1 MVGGWFEVLRLL
13 SQRNLSSRVSE
24 ASFAFHLPKLVL
36 SQSLDAP
43 LHFELSAM
51 VALFQM
57 ISYSTA
63 WHAT

>member
-1 MVGGWFEVLRLL
+1 MVGGWFEVLRSL
-13 SQRNLSSRVSE
+13 SQCNLSSQVSE
-24 ASFAFHLPKLVL
+24 ASFPFHLSKLVL

>member
-1 MVGGWFEVLRLL
+1 MVGGWFEVLRSL
-13 SQRNLSSRVSE
+13 SQRNLSSQVSE
-24 ASFAFHLPKLVL
+24 ASFHLPKLVL